1 MGGGGGEGNHL
12 EPFLRS
18 SSHSLLRM
26 VSPVSL
32 TPLTWACPLTGQKSR
47 KKHAHLKADPEAPTP
62 MVRSFVVGEAAAG
75 ARSWF
80 LCPLRLLPQ
89 PPSDA

>member
-62 MVRSFVVGEAAAG
+62 MVRSFVVGEAAPALEAG
-75 ARSWF
+75 SFA
-80 LCPLRLLPQ
+80 LRLLPQ